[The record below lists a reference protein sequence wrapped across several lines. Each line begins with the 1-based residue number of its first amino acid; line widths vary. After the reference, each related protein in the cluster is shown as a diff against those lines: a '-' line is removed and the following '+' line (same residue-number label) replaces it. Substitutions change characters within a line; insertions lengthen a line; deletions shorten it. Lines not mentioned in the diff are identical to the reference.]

1 MEEKEA
7 TFTKKKAD
15 GWVYRCGENS
25 MRWQPFLCKAL

>member
-25 MRWQPFLCKAL
+25 MPKP